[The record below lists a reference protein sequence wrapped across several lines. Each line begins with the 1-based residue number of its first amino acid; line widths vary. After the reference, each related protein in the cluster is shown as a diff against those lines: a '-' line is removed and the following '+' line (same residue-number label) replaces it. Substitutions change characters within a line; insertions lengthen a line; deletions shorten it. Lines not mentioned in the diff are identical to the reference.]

1 MQLQGKT
8 VLITGGA
15 QGIGAATAR
24 LCAARGA
31 SVEVVDVNRQGG
43 EAVVTEICA
52 AGGQACFQQVDVTD
66 EAAVRVLMAGIGERH
81 GRLDVMICA
90 AGVLRGAFLQPEEL
104 TLDDFESVMDIN
116 VKGTFLC
123 AKYATPLLTSVGHG
137 VIVMIASGAGVI
149 GPSSS
154 LAYGASKGG
163 VNGLGMTL
171 ASRLAPRGVRVNVV
185 CPGEIVTQMKLS
197 VVAAQAVREGRD
209 PEAAVDK
216 ARQEMGSPDG
226 IARILAFLAS
236 DEAEYVRGTLFTR

>member
-8 VLITGGA
+8 VLVTGGA
-15 QGIGAATAR
+15 QGIGAATAK

-31 SVEVVDVNRQGG
+31 YVEIVDVNRQGG
-43 EAVVTEICA
+43 EEVAAEICR
-52 AGGQACFQQVDVTD
+52 AGGLARFEEVNVTD

-90 AGVLRGAFLQPEEL
+90 AGVLKGAFLQPEEL
-104 TLDDFESVMDIN
+104 SLEDFESVMNIN
-116 VKGTFLC
+116 VRGSFLC
-123 AKYATPLLTSVGHG
+123 AKYATPLLAAVGHG
-137 VIVMIASGAGVI
+137 VIIMIASGAGVV

-171 ASRLAPRGVRVNVV
+171 ASRLAPRGIRVNVV

-197 VVAAQAVREGRD
+197 VVHAQAVREGRD
-209 PEAAVDK
+209 PEIALER

-226 IARILAFLAS
+226 IARVLAFLAS
-236 DEAEYVRGTLFTR
+236 DEADYVRGTLFTR